1 MHKRIAI
8 GLSMALALAGARPA
22 LAADGDIDSAFG
34 TGGVAAT
41 GISNATGGVAA
52 CGPVVQP
59 DGKILIC
66 STVDNAST
74 GTDFFVARFMPDGGL
89 DNGFSFDGRVTIDFD
104 AGDGA
109 DIAMGLALHADG
121 RIVVVGATQPD
132 ASSQGQDFAIVQ
144 LLPDGELDTGFGGGS
159 GKRTVAFDLADGTGS
174 DQGMDV
180 AITANGR
187 ILVAGTVAR
196 SQGSD
201 FGLVRLLADGTP
213 DASFNL
219 TGKVTLDF
227 DLPAGDSTDMLRGIA
242 LDDEGRILLVGLADN
257 GPANADFA
265 LARLLAN
272 GQPDANFDADGRT
285 TVAFD
290 LGGSNSDQG
299 INFTLQRDG
308 RIVVVGPASVGA
320 GSNTDFAIARFLPDG
335 SLDAGFGIGGRTLVP
350 FDLVP
355 NGQDLGL
362 AVVEEANGRLMLAGA
377 AQHAATGLAGAV
389 ARLKPDGTL
398 DLGFGNQGK
407 RSYLLGLSTADSQA
421 FLNFAWQGSR
431 LLIGGI
437 GVVEPLPNGIDNFVV
452 RLEIDLLFADGFQ

>member
-1 MHKRIAI
+1 MHRRIAI

-109 DIAMGLALHADG
+109 DIAMGLALYADG

-144 LLPDGELDTGFGGGS
+144 LLPDGELDTSFGGGS

-242 LDDEGRILLVGLADN
+242 LDDEGRILLAGLADN